1 MLIAPF
7 IVNASTRTPDETV
20 YKLVKALH
28 ANKAKLVTAHKS
40 FGGFD
45 PAKINRDIGLPYH
58 PGAQKFFKEAG
69 LM

>member
-1 MLIAPF
+1 M
-7 IVNASTRTPDETV
+7 
-20 YKLVKALH
+20 VKALH
-28 ANKAKLVTAHKS
+28 ANKKKLVTAHKS

-45 PAKINRDIGLPYH
+45 PAKINLDLGIPYH